1 MIIWNVSIHIDINQ
15 GRQTRWFFYPAP
27 KLYIYV
33 PHFFFPG
40 PKLYIYVQP
49 VARIRLQPCY
59 LVQFG
64 ASEYYVNNLTT
75 KFVLM
80 HDNVVG
86 T

>member
-40 PKLYIYVQP
+40 PKLYTLNMFYKKRSKNLASPDFDFLYSCFLI
-49 VARIRLQPCY
+49 LMTH
-59 LVQFG
+59 FG
-64 ASEYYVNNLTT
+64 
-75 KFVLM
+75 
-80 HDNVVG
+80 
-86 T
+86 